1 MNMLPIFPL
10 DTVLFPGC
18 RLPLQIFEQRYL
30 EMVKTCLKEDTGFAV
45 VLISKGREVGAAPEI
60 VSIGCLARIVDWYQL
75 ENGLLGITVEG
86 TARVSI
92 GKAQVQDD
100 SLMMAE
106 VEVLEEQTVADHE
119 RLDSLVQL
127 LKTLEQHPAVQHLGL
142 NVDYRD
148 LNSVLGCLCGLLPF
162 SNSEK
167 QYLLELNDMDM
178 RLAAFTKLLKVLEG
192 SS

>member
-1 MNMLPIFPL
+1 MSQIPIFPL

-30 EMVKTCLKEDTGFAV
+30 EMVKTCLKEDKDFAV
-45 VLISKGREVGAAPEI
+45 VLITKGRDVGHTPEI
-60 VSIGCLARIVDWYQL
+60 VSVGSLARIVDWYQMD
-75 ENGLLGITVEG
+75 NGLLGISVEG

-92 GKAQVQDD
+92 GNSRVQDD
-100 SLMMAE
+100 GLLMAE
-106 VEVLEEQTVADHE
+106 VETLEEQSVTDHE

-127 LKTLEQHPAVQHLGL
+127 LKTLEQHPVVEHLGL
-142 NVDYRD
+142 NVDYQD

-167 QYLLELNDMDM
+167 QHLLELNDTDM

-192 SS
+192 V